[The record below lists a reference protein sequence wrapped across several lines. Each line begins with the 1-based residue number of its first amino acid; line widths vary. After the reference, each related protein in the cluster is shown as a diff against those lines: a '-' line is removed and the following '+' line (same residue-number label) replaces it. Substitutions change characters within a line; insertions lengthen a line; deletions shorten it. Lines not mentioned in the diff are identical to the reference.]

1 MLTIPKEAPTIL
13 PYGRTVKVKSLLENL
28 FGILLGVRE
37 DLDGILKIQQSLK
50 NISELNMTYMEADL
64 T

>member
-1 MLTIPKEAPTIL
+1 M
-13 PYGRTVKVKSLLENL
+13 KVKSLLESL
-28 FGILLGVRE
+28 FGIPLGARE
-37 DLDGILKIQQSLK
+37 GQDGILKIQQSLK